1 MSSPPMKRFKSSQ
14 NHPLFTEHSDIESNI
29 VINPSLPRDDDEYD
43 VLGRNISAQQRRE
56 RMFGKWIRVT
66 YKNK

>member
-14 NHPLFTEHSDIESNI
+14 NHPLFTEHSDLESNI
-29 VINPSLPRDDDEYD
+29 VINPSLPKDSDEYD
-43 VLGRNISAQQRRE
+43 TLGRNISAQQRRE